1 MIVKQI
7 FHESP
12 DSIRRD
18 GGGGCSGRSGDGAVE
33 RLCGICCPY
42 QDTAAAALLLVLD
55 FLRILSQMVPPPSW
69 PPAALHDQRQWE
81 YYFYY
86 WQ

>member
-33 RLCGICCPY
+33 RLCGTGCPD
-42 QDTAAAALLLVLD
+42 QDTAAAALLLD
-55 FLRILSQMVPPPSW
+55 FLYRLSQMVPPPSW
-69 PPAALHDQRQWE
+69 PTAALHDQHQWE
-81 YYFYY
+81 YS
-86 WQ
+86 